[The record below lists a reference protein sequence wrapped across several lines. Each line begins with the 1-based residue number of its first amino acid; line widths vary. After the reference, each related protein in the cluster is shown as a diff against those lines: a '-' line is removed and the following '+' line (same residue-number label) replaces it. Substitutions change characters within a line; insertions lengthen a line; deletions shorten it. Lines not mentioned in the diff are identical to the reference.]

1 MIGRFRCVPVNC
13 LRMVPA
19 SGTPIRKESQV
30 TFRSPMLR
38 RLVIAWLALLAFF
51 ALAAVMTARP
61 AEAAPRP
68 VVAVVQDDDD
78 GGGDDDADDGRGDDD
93 SGARGDDD
101 DDDGGG
107 GGDDDSGGVRD
118 VPQGGIDTGA
128 GGTAAGAEG
137 RSGPGAVPY
146 VLAGGGLLVAAVTA
160 LLRRVTGGEGA

>member
-1 MIGRFRCVPVNC
+1 M
-13 LRMVPA
+13 
-19 SGTPIRKESQV
+19 

-78 GGGDDDADDGRGDDD
+78 GGGDDADDGRGDDD

-101 DDDGGG
+101 GGR

-128 GGTAAGAEG
+128 GGTTAGAEG
-137 RSGPGAVPY
+137 QSGPGAVPY
-146 VLAGGGLLVAAVTA
+146 ALADGGLLVAAALA

>member
-1 MIGRFRCVPVNC
+1 MIGRSRCVPVNC

-78 GGGDDDADDGRGDDD
+78 GGGDDDGR
-93 SGARGDDD
+93 
-101 DDDGGG
+101 
-107 GGDDDSGGVRD
+107 GDDDSGGVRD

-128 GGTAAGAEG
+128 GGTTAGAEG
-137 RSGPGAVPY
+137 QSGPGAVPY
-146 VLAGGGLLVAAVTA
+146 ALAGGGLLVAAVTA

>member
-1 MIGRFRCVPVNC
+1 M
-13 LRMVPA
+13 
-19 SGTPIRKESQV
+19 

-38 RLVIAWLALLAFF
+38 RLVIAWLALLAFI

-78 GGGDDDADDGRGDDD
+78 GGGDDADDGRGDDD

-101 DDDGGG
+101 DDDGGR

-146 VLAGGGLLVAAVTA
+146 ALAGGGLLVAAALA

>member
-1 MIGRFRCVPVNC
+1 
-13 LRMVPA
+13 MVPA

-78 GGGDDDADDGRGDDD
+78 GGGDDADDDGRGDDD

-101 DDDGGG
+101 DDDDGGR

-128 GGTAAGAEG
+128 GGTTAGAEG
-137 RSGPGAVPY
+137 QSGPGAVPY
-146 VLAGGGLLVAAVTA
+146 ALAGGGLLVAAATA

>member
-1 MIGRFRCVPVNC
+1 M
-13 LRMVPA
+13 
-19 SGTPIRKESQV
+19 

-61 AEAAPRP
+61 AEAGPRP
-68 VVAVVQDDDD
+68 AVAVVQDDDD
-78 GGGDDDADDGRGDDD
+78 GGGRG
-93 SGARGDDD
+93 
-101 DDDGGG
+101 
-107 GGDDDSGGVRD
+107 DDSGGVRD

-146 VLAGGGLLVAAVTA
+146 ALAGGGLLVAAAVA

>member
-1 MIGRFRCVPVNC
+1 MIGRFRCGPVNC

-38 RLVIAWLALLAFF
+38 RLIIAWLALLAFF

-78 GGGDDDADDGRGDDD
+78 GGGDDADDD

-101 DDDGGG
+101 DDDDDGGR

-128 GGTAAGAEG
+128 GGTTAGAEG
-137 RSGPGAVPY
+137 QSGPGAVPY
-146 VLAGGGLLVAAVTA
+146 ALAGGGLLVAAVTA

>member
-1 MIGRFRCVPVNC
+1 M
-13 LRMVPA
+13 
-19 SGTPIRKESQV
+19 

-61 AEAAPRP
+61 AEAGPRP
-68 VVAVVQDDDD
+68 AVAVVQDDDD
-78 GGGDDDADDGRGDDD
+78 GG
-93 SGARGDDD
+93 DDD

-107 GGDDDSGGVRD
+107 RGDDSGGVRD

-146 VLAGGGLLVAAVTA
+146 ALAGGGLLVAAAVA